1 MVVITI
7 IMIAAHVLSV
17 KIPCRIDSVDR
28 KTYTWQSV
36 IPCANFSGAS
46 TKGNYKRAESQWQK
60 WTTNSSNPAVRVA
73 HVPQPHIRTLMG
85 RTRTPKGGGERRSC
99 RPANE
104 VQ

>member
-7 IMIAAHVLSV
+7 FMIAAHVLSV

-28 KTYTWQSV
+28 ETYTWQSV

-60 WTTNSSNPAVRVA
+60 WTTNSSNPAVRAA